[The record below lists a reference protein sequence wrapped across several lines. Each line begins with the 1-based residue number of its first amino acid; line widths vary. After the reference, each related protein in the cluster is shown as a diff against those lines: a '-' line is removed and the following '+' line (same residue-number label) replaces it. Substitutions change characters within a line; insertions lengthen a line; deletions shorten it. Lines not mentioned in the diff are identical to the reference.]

1 MEITFILLLIIVAV
15 AAFFIGKR
23 FASKP
28 IEDRNEEIKRQAEER
43 QKELDKL
50 QFKVQM
56 ETASLNTYEKLNE
69 NKKAEIRQAEER
81 IAQVE
86 KQYQDSLNT
95 IANTEKLAKEKY
107 EAKSKEY
114 TRLLEDEQSNFQE
127 NLEFHKQELKKAQE
141 ELDSLKATKAA
152 AIEAARKEQ
161 LVHKK
166 QEDYCLRIPMEEQSD
181 VTILQGIKNKI
192 TKPRAVSMII

>member
-1 MEITFILLLIIVAV
+1 MEITFILLFIIVAV
-15 AAFFIGKR
+15 VAFFIGKR

-28 IEDRNEEIKRQAEER
+28 IEDRNEEIRRQVEEQ

-50 QFKVQM
+50 QFKIQM
-56 ETASLNTYEKLNE
+56 EMASLNTYERLSE
-69 NKKAEIRQAEER
+69 NKKTEIQQAEER
-81 IAQVE
+81 IAQVK

-114 TRLLEDEQSNFQE
+114 TRLLEDEQSNFKE

-166 QEDYCLRIPMEEQSD
+166 QEDYCLRIPMEEQND

>member
-1 MEITFILLLIIVAV
+1 MEITFILLLIIIAV

-28 IEDRNEEIKRQAEER
+28 IEDRNEEIKRQAEEQ
-43 QKELDKL
+43 QKKLDKL
-50 QFKVQM
+50 QFKIQM

-114 TRLLEDEQSNFQE
+114 TRLLEDEQSNFKE

-181 VTILQGIKNKI
+181 VAILQGIKNKI